1 MAFKRLDPRTRLAL
15 GLTAIAAVFVAR
27 EPETLVVE
35 SIILLATLPL
45 LGMGKEWAYSFR
57 YFWPMLGLV
66 FVIAFFSF
74 NLQAALLLATRLFNL
89 LTVSFVFF
97 RAVSPEE
104 MGATLIK
111 LGVPYAFAFILT
123 SAMRY
128 VPLIRLKIRHIID
141 AQSSRGID
149 LRPRLRNV
157 GNFMALLMPLLA
169 QSLVLSDELAL
180 AMESRGFGRE
190 GRSSRRQYRLTF
202 LDCSLM
208 VGALLLLVL
217 FAFWERG

>member
-1 MAFKRLDPRTRLAL
+1 M
-15 GLTAIAAVFVAR
+15 AIAAVLVAR
-27 EPETLVVE
+27 KPETLVVE
-35 SIILLATLPL
+35 SIILLAALPL
-45 LGMGKEWAYSFR
+45 LRMGKEWAYSFR

-74 NLQAALLLATRLFNL
+74 NLQVALLLAIRLFNL

-97 RAVSPEE
+97 RTVSPEE
-104 MGATLIK
+104 IGATLNKI
-111 LGVPYAFAFILT
+111 GVPYAFAFILT
-123 SAMRY
+123 TAMRY

-169 QSLVLSDELAL
+169 QSFLLSDELAL
-180 AMESRGFGRE
+180 AMESRGFGRK
-190 GRSSRRQYRLTF
+190 GRSSRRQYDLTF
-202 LDCSLM
+202 WDYSLM
-208 VGALLLLVL
+208 AGALLLLVF
-217 FAFWERG
+217 FAFWERS

>member
-1 MAFKRLDPRTRLAL
+1 MGRLDPRTRLAL
-15 GLTAIAAVFVAR
+15 GLTAMAAVFVAR
-27 EPETLVVE
+27 KPETLVVE

-45 LGMGKEWAYSFR
+45 LGLGKEWAHSFR

-97 RAVSPEE
+97 RTVTPEE
-104 MGATLIK
+104 MGATLNK
-111 LGVPYAFAFILT
+111 LGLPYGFAFILT
-123 SAMRY
+123 TAMRY

-169 QSLVLSDELAL
+169 QSFVLSDELAV
-180 AMESRGFGRE
+180 AMESRGFGRK
-190 GRSSRRQYRLTF
+190 GRSSRRQYDLTF

-217 FAFWERG
+217 FAFWERR

>member
-1 MAFKRLDPRTRLAL
+1 LTRLDPRTRLAL
-15 GLTAIAAVFVAR
+15 GLMAIAAVLVAR
-27 EPETLVVE
+27 KPETLVVE
-35 SIILLATLPL
+35 SIILLAALPL
-45 LGMGKEWAYSFR
+45 LRMGKEWAYSFR

-74 NLQAALLLATRLFNL
+74 NLQVALLLAVRLFNL

-97 RAVSPEE
+97 RTVSPEE
-104 MGATLIK
+104 IGATLNKI
-111 LGVPYAFAFILT
+111 GVPYAFAFILT
-123 SAMRY
+123 TAMRY

-169 QSLVLSDELAL
+169 QSFLLSDELAL
-180 AMESRGFGRE
+180 AMESRGFGRK
-190 GRSSRRQYRLTF
+190 GRSSRRQYDLTF
-202 LDCSLM
+202 WDYFLM
-208 VGALLLLVL
+208 VGALLVLVL

>member
-1 MAFKRLDPRTRLAL
+1 M
-15 GLTAIAAVFVAR
+15 AIAAVLVAR
-27 EPETLVVE
+27 KPETLVVE
-35 SIILLATLPL
+35 SIILLAALPL
-45 LGMGKEWAYSFR
+45 LRMGKEWAYSFR

-74 NLQAALLLATRLFNL
+74 NLQVALLLVIRLFNL

-97 RAVSPEE
+97 RTVSPEE
-104 MGATLIK
+104 IGATLNKI
-111 LGVPYAFAFILT
+111 GVPYAFAFILT
-123 SAMRY
+123 TAMRY

-169 QSLVLSDELAL
+169 QSFLLSDELAL
-180 AMESRGFGRE
+180 AMESRGFGRK
-190 GRSSRRQYRLTF
+190 GRSSRRQYDLTF
-202 LDCSLM
+202 WDYFLM
-208 VGALLLLVL
+208 VGALLVLVL

>member
-1 MAFKRLDPRTRLAL
+1 MTRLDPRTRLAL
-15 GLTAIAAVFVAR
+15 GLTAIAAVFIAA

-35 SIILLATLPL
+35 SIILLAALPL
-45 LGMGKEWAYSFR
+45 LGMGREWAHSFR

-74 NLQAALLLATRLFNL
+74 NLQVALLLAVRLFNL

-97 RAVSPEE
+97 RTVSPEE
-104 MGATLIK
+104 IGATLNKI
-111 LGVPYAFAFILT
+111 GVPYAFAFILT
-123 SAMRY
+123 TAMRY

-169 QSLVLSDELAL
+169 QSFLLSDELAL
-180 AMESRGFGRE
+180 AMESRGFGRK
-190 GRSSRRQYRLTF
+190 GRSSRRQYDLTF
-202 LDCSLM
+202 WDYSLM
-208 VGALLLLVL
+208 AGALLLLVF
-217 FAFWERG
+217 FAFWERN

>member
-1 MAFKRLDPRTRLAL
+1 M
-15 GLTAIAAVFVAR
+15 AIAAVFVAR
-27 EPETLVVE
+27 EPKTLVVE
-35 SIILLATLPL
+35 SIILLAALPL
-45 LGMGKEWAYSFR
+45 LGMGKDWAHSFR

-74 NLQAALLLATRLFNL
+74 NLQVGLLLVIRLFNL
-89 LTVSFVFF
+89 LSVSFVFF
-97 RAVSPEE
+97 RTVSPEE
-104 MGATLIK
+104 IGATLNKI
-111 LGVPYAFAFILT
+111 GVPYAFAFILT
-123 SAMRY
+123 TAMRY

-149 LRPRLRNV
+149 LRPRLKNV

-169 QSLVLSDELAL
+169 QSFLLSDELAL
-180 AMESRGFGRE
+180 AMESRGFGRK
-190 GRSSRRQYRLTF
+190 GRTSRRQYGLTF

-208 VGALLLLVL
+208 VGALLLLAL

>member
-1 MAFKRLDPRTRLAL
+1 M
-15 GLTAIAAVFVAR
+15 AIAAVLVAR
-27 EPETLVVE
+27 KPETLVVE
-35 SIILLATLPL
+35 SIILLAALPL
-45 LGMGKEWAYSFR
+45 LRMGKEWAYSFR

-74 NLQAALLLATRLFNL
+74 NLQVALLLAIRLFNL

-97 RAVSPEE
+97 RTVSPEE
-104 MGATLIK
+104 IGATLNKI
-111 LGVPYAFAFILT
+111 GVPYAFAFILT
-123 SAMRY
+123 TAMRY

-169 QSLVLSDELAL
+169 QSFLLSDELAL
-180 AMESRGFGRE
+180 AMESRGFGRK
-190 GRSSRRQYRLTF
+190 GRSSRRQYDLTF
-202 LDCSLM
+202 WDYFLM
-208 VGALLLLVL
+208 VGALLVLVL

>member
-35 SIILLATLPL
+35 SIILLASLPL
-45 LGMGKEWAYSFR
+45 LGMGKDWAHSFR

-74 NLQAALLLATRLFNL
+74 NLQVALLLVIRLFNL

-97 RAVSPEE
+97 RTVSPEE
-104 MGATLIK
+104 IGATLNKI
-111 LGVPYAFAFILT
+111 GVPYAFAFILT
-123 SAMRY
+123 TAMRY

-169 QSLVLSDELAL
+169 QSFLLSDELAL
-180 AMESRGFGRE
+180 AMESRGFGRK
-190 GRSSRRQYRLTF
+190 GRSSRRQYDLSF
-202 LDCSLM
+202 WDYFLM
-208 VGALLLLVL
+208 VGALLVLIL
-217 FAFWERG
+217 FAFWERS